1 MGAFPKINRPRGQ
14 QDARTS
20 GNADHVRDADARTAR
35 NTAVNWV
42 ASSMPDTM
50 RTTAPASLT
59 SIAGAADAAR
69 ATGAGRGASVV
80 IGTKSGAAAPVVL
93 IATVVVFWHA
103 ARRQPNTCC
112 EQTCQRR
119 ATSDTRAPGTRL
131 SSTIRAFSSADQR
144 RRRPGPTSTST
155 RRYSPFASS
164 LTSNITIARCPLPR
178 ATQPP
183 SGRPLKKGVR
193 APLTAVPGFRSMKP
207 TPRRNTS
214 PTMETSSPLIR
225 LVSQLPATASVAKGA
240 PVAFL
245 PRSVA
250 APPVRF
256 PRGPTPWPTQILGT
270 AATMIAH
277 TVRGMKWFRNGY
289 LPNTAKRRDPHIS
302 PLWALLSRSP

>member
-1 MGAFPKINRPRGQ
+1 MGAFSKINGPRGQ
-14 QDARTS
+14 QDARAS

-42 ASSMPDTM
+42 ASSMPGTT

-69 ATGAGRGASVV
+69 ATGAGSGTSVM
-80 IGTKSGAAAPVVL
+80 IGTKSGVAVSVGLA
-93 IATVVVFWHA
+93 ATVAMFWHA

-183 SGRPLKKGVR
+183 SGGVIEEGYQGS
-193 APLTAVPGFRSMKP
+193 AYDL
-207 TPRRNTS
+207 S
-214 PTMETSSPLIR
+214 PS
-225 LVSQLPATASVAKGA
+225 PATNDKAIATGAK
-240 PVAFL
+240 
-245 PRSVA
+245 
-250 APPVRF
+250 
-256 PRGPTPWPTQILGT
+256 
-270 AATMIAH
+270 
-277 TVRGMKWFRNGY
+277 
-289 LPNTAKRRDPHIS
+289 
-302 PLWALLSRSP
+302 